1 MSEPQIAAEIIQHV
15 VRNRP
20 AGYDQVTAET
30 RLLEDGV
37 IDSLGLLDL
46 VAFVEEKYGVYVDD
60 FEVDLDNF
68 GSAQAVERFVRS
80 KL

>member
-1 MSEPQIAAEIIQHV
+1 MSESRIAAEVVEHV
-15 VRNRP
+15 TRNRP
-20 AGYDQVTAET
+20 AVSKQVTAET

-68 GSAQAVERFVRS
+68 GSATAVERFVNS